1 MKRILAIALAFI
13 FAILVIGLISL
24 GRSST
29 SLPSNVAV
37 FHSGYVTNAAGGE
50 SSIITLSNSGP
61 QTFSF
66 GGGIETYD
74 ATIRNWVYPAGIFL
88 FYSGTNLLGPRQTAS
103 LLIPVPSSPV
113 RWRAKVVC
121 RDVHGA
127 GLRGKLTCLLED
139 RGLKDWNPHWYF
151 TKEIDK

>member
-1 MKRILAIALAFI
+1 MKRVLATAVAFI
-13 FAILVIGLISL
+13 FAGLAIGLISFS
-24 GRSST
+24 RFST
-29 SLPSNVAV
+29 SLPSNIAV
-37 FHSGYVTNAAGGE
+37 FHSSYVTNAAGGE

-74 ATIRNWVYPAGIFL
+74 GRNWVYPAGIFV
-88 FYSGTNLLGPRQTAS
+88 FYPGTNLLGPRQTAS

-127 GLRGKLTCLLED
+127 GLRGKLTRVLED
-139 RGLKDWNPHWYF
+139 RGFKDWNPDWYF
-151 TKEIDK
+151 TQEINR